1 MRKLITLVSVVF
13 VFTNMSAQLK
23 VHSNGNVSIKTM
35 ETPNATLAIGGAG
48 DATQSL
54 FVKSNNVPLRVDR
67 NGSATT
73 SGTWTYAIDA
83 ANAVSDTRM
92 AIGISGLVRTTDYS
106 TLNKGRAFGVYGA
119 AGYTTSGYN
128 YAVYGN
134 LLSTQNGAAVVGTLN
149 SMDVRVPGRYAGYF
163 QGDVRTTGNFYGTV
177 LTPSASRS
185 TLMGRS
191 AVMPLSAESDGENSM
206 SVGEKLSQL
215 TAVQYNLSEPQ
226 AVQAF
231 AASGDTVAPAPR
243 SVTDI
248 QALEKTHYGLD
259 AEVLKEVYPDLV
271 YESQEGDLCIN
282 YTEMIPLLVQS
293 VSELRAQVVSLQGAQ
308 TYNVRA
314 RNGSETGVGSS
325 ALDVP
330 ALEQNDP
337 NPFTQTTVVRYTLPE
352 SVKSAF
358 LYIYDLNGTQ
368 IDQKTLQDRGKSSV
382 TLEAGSLAP
391 GMYLYAL
398 VTDGKVIYTKRMII
412 TK

>member
-13 VFTNMSAQLK
+13 AFTNMSAQLK
-23 VHSNGNVSIKTM
+23 VHSNGNVSIKTT
-35 ETPNATLAIGGAG
+35 ETPNAALAIGGAG

-73 SGTWTYAIDA
+73 SGAWTYAVDV
-83 ANAVSDTRM
+83 ANELTDSRM
-92 AIGISGLVRTTDYS
+92 AIGISGLVRTADYAV
-106 TLNKGRAFGVYGA
+106 LNKGRAFGIYGA
-119 AGYTTSGYN
+119 AGYSTSGYN
-128 YAVYGN
+128 YSIYGN
-134 LLSTQNGAAVVGTLN
+134 LLSTQNGAAVVGALN
-149 SMDVRVPGRYAGYF
+149 SMDVKVPGRYAGYF

-177 LTPSASRS
+177 LTPSASQS
-185 TLMGRS
+185 ALMGRS

-206 SVGEKLSQL
+206 SVGEKLSRL

-226 AVQAF
+226 AAQAF
-231 AASGDTVAPAPR
+231 AASGDTVAAAPR
-243 SVTDI
+243 SVTDV

-259 AEVLKEVYPDLV
+259 AEVLKEVYPDLI

-293 VSELRAQVVSLQGAQ
+293 VNELRAQVVSLQGTQ

-314 RNGSETGVGSS
+314 RNGSETGVGGNV
-325 ALDVP
+325 LDVP
-330 ALEQNDP
+330 TLEQNDP

-368 IDQKTLQDRGKSSV
+368 IDQKMLQSRGKSSV

-398 VTDGKVIYTKRMII
+398 VVDGKVVDTKRMII
-412 TK
+412 TQ